1 MSELA
6 HMDIFSETDGVDLI
20 RLRYSLHQINEML
33 KTGHFKQ
40 IPIHLAFGHE
50 AVAVGVDRTM
60 SLGDVLCV
68 SHRNAAFNLVRS
80 KSLESA
86 LDHYR
91 MVARQDRVAHMAS
104 MNLADDNTGI
114 VYASSIL
121 GNNLALAA
129 GIAMNRKLV
138 ERAGIVFVATGDGAL
153 EEGVFWETLIF
164 ARSHALGLIVVIENN
179 DCSMSSSILERRS
192 PVDLSLVC
200 AGLGVNYH
208 AANGALL
215 PDVVAVLSRAR
226 DAAVRGQP
234 AIVELNISSF
244 CQHAGPTPGWP
255 GDPRRIALE
264 DGLLF
269 GNDSGDPLVHLHK
282 AIGTGEFDRLADL
295 VIRESSH

>member
-1 MSELA
+1 
-6 HMDIFSETDGVDLI
+6 
-20 RLRYSLHQINEML
+20 
-33 KTGHFKQ
+33 
-40 IPIHLAFGHE
+40 
-50 AVAVGVDRTM
+50 
-60 SLGDVLCV
+60 
-68 SHRNAAFNLVRS
+68 
-80 KSLESA
+80 
-86 LDHYR
+86 
-91 MVARQDRVAHMAS
+91 MAS